1 MPHISLTYAIEHCLH
16 PSESGYESRLLPAA
30 CDGNLMQKLVI
41 KLSRCGRTSFLF
53 LALAMAVGPALAQ
66 TPRASQTPA
75 RPGQPTAP
83 GPGPAEPT
91 SIDAGKNGEQ
101 LFKTNCLECHKTA
114 AGLSRGGGILGVQ
127 SFLRTHYTASRESAA
142 VLAAY
147 LNAMDAASRPG
158 DRPARRSAR
167 PDARPAKK
175 DDGKTSG
182 AKPAEAKPAQA
193 KPEEE
198 RPRPPVSV
206 PAAESRPAEPP
217 PAPPVTPTEPQAAP
231 PAAPAEPQAAPP
243 AAPAEQK
250 PADAPKAE

>member
-1 MPHISLTYAIEHCLH
+1 VLSNIAFN

-41 KLSRCGRTSFLF
+41 KLSKCGRTSFFLF

-66 TPRASQTPA
+66 SPRPPQTPA

-101 LFKTNCLECHKTA
+101 LFRTNCSECHKTA
-114 AGLSRGGGILGVQ
+114 AGLARGGGILGVQ

-147 LNAMDAASRPG
+147 LNAMDAAARPG

-175 DDGKTSG
+175 DEGKASAAKPTE
-182 AKPAEAKPAQA
+182 AKPAEAKPEEA
-193 KPEEE
+193 KPAEAKSEES
-198 RPRPPVSV
+198 PRPPASVPAPESKSAEPPPASV
-206 PAAESRPAEPP
+206 PAAES
-217 PAPPVTPTEPQAAP
+217 Q
-231 PAAPAEPQAAPP
+231 PAEPQAAPP